1 MAIQISGVTV
11 INDQRE
17 LGAGLTSIY
26 DRTFTTGVST
36 TLVNRDLCIVTVA
49 GVTVT
54 LPASPVAGNEVS
66 VIVAGTFTNTGVAT
80 NGSYIMG
87 LLENMTLDKEY
98 AAMNF
103 VFSGITTVGW
113 RVY

>member
-1 MAIQISGVTV
+1 MAIQIGGVTV
-11 INDQRE
+11 INNDKE
-17 LGAGLTSIY
+17 LGAGLNSVY

-36 TLVNRDLCIVTVA
+36 TLVNRDFCVVTGA
-49 GVTVT
+49 GVTIT
-54 LPASPVAGNEVS
+54 LPPSPVAGNEVAI
-66 VIVAGTFTNTGVAT
+66 VVAGTFTNTGVAT

-87 LLENMTLDKEY
+87 LLENMTLDKPN
-98 AAMNF
+98 ASLNF